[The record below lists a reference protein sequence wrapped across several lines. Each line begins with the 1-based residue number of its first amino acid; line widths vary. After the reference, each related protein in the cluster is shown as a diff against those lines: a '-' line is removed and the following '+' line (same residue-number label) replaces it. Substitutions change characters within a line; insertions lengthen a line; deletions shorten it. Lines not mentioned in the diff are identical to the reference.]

1 MIPCDCYCALLRRS
15 AQSLTTLYDEGLAPA
30 GLSITQFN
38 LLTRLDLLQKAN
50 GTQWAEAAGL
60 ERTTLVRNIKGLE
73 KQGWLQRAEGSGK
86 TYELSPAGK
95 AILSEARPRWQAIQ
109 DKVAAIL
116 GPADAAALG
125 RIQEKLERSLG

>member
-38 LLTRLDLLQKAN
+38 LLTRAN

-116 GPADAAALG
+116 GPADAAALE